1 LLQTEAPSELVICD
15 DCSSDSS
22 VEIIQEFQKK
32 APFDVYIYEN
42 NENLGFTKNFEKV
55 LSLCSGSIIFL
66 SDQDDVWSPNKIS
79 SVSRVFK
86 ESPEAMA
93 VIHSGYL
100 SNQELE
106 SFGVDKLSQIIR
118 GYGSDKA
125 FVTGALSAFRK
136 ELIEFALP
144 FPPNLVSH
152 DGYLHYLANLMGK
165 RIVKK
170 DILQTIRRHDN
181 NTSEWVVNS
190 LNKINRFDAFNAQFR
205 SPIAENYNDR
215 LEINQAAQRVF
226 SQKEMRSN
234 LSIKSYN
241 KAVNFL
247 KKEQTSIG
255 KRNSLVRENFFS
267 RKIFAVSMMIM
278 GNYKFFN
285 GYKSFIRDL
294 LR

>member
-1 LLQTEAPSELVICD
+1 
-15 DCSSDSS
+15 
-22 VEIIQEFQKK
+22 
-32 APFDVYIYEN
+32 
-42 NENLGFTKNFEKV
+42 
-55 LSLCSGSIIFL
+55 
-66 SDQDDVWSPNKIS
+66 
-79 SVSRVFK
+79 
-86 ESPEAMA
+86 
-93 VIHSGYL
+93 
-100 SNQELE
+100 
-106 SFGVDKLSQIIR
+106 
-118 GYGSDKA
+118 
-125 FVTGALSAFRK
+125 
-136 ELIEFALP
+136 
-144 FPPNLVSH
+144 
-152 DGYLHYLANLMGK
+152 MGK